1 MEAFRS
7 RLAPPPDPGRWDV
20 GTTKEDLISMG
31 PSPDSSTRPRRTV
44 VIGVL
49 AVVIVVMLAVLGVV
63 ILNHPAQ
70 DGTAAPSAAPA
81 AQEPPLFVGPD
92 GRDTNDGASPTTPLA
107 TIQAALEKATPGTTI
122 NLAAGVYHEEPVT
135 VRDGAPGAPI
145 TIKGPETGTDRDG
158 RYRAVLYGTGRI
170 FNIDHSWITLD
181 GFTIDGQE
189 QLGGVPFP
197 TDLRSVDTWKA
208 SVQNRVED
216 GRLVYIGSADESR
229 DLTGITIS
237 NMFLSSAGGECVR
250 LRNNAHDNTITN
262 SVIQYCGMYG
272 KGEGGDRAEYHN
284 GEGVYI
290 GTSPKSDDQPM
301 HDNDTSSAN
310 VVSRNIIRTFGS
322 ECFNIK
328 ENAHDNVFD
337 DNVCSGNAESVQFEG
352 SNVELRGYANVVRN
366 NQISDSAG
374 YTIKIQS
381 DGDEYDKG
389 GNVVE
394 NNRLSGAAGETFKI
408 KSDAT
413 QGRFCGNDVTA
424 PGTMFN
430 SNGETLSGVTSP
442 C

>member
-1 MEAFRS
+1 
-7 RLAPPPDPGRWDV
+7 
-20 GTTKEDLISMG
+20 MG
-31 PSPDSSTRPRRTV
+31 PSPASSTRPRRAV

-49 AVVIVVMLAVLGVV
+49 AAVIVVMLAVLTVV
-63 ILNHPAQ
+63 ILNKPAQ
-70 DGTAAPSAAPA
+70 DGNGTAVSGGAPV
-81 AQEPPLFVGPD
+81 AQQPPLYVSPD
-92 GRDTNDGASPTTPLA
+92 GRDTNDGASPATSFA

-122 NLAAGVYHEEPVT
+122 NLAAGVYREQPVT
-135 VRDGAPGAPI
+135 VRDGAQGAPI

-158 RYRAVLYGTGRI
+158 RYKAVLYGTGRI
-170 FNIDHSWITLD
+170 FSIDHSWITLD

-189 QLGGVPFP
+189 QLADVPFP
-197 TDLRSVDTWKA
+197 TDLRSVDAWKA
-208 SVQNRVED
+208 SVQDRVED
-216 GRLVYIGSADESR
+216 GRLVYIGSAEESR

-237 NMFLSSAGGECVR
+237 NMFLSGAGGECVR
-250 LRNNAHDNTITN
+250 LRNNAHDNTITD
-262 SVIQYCGMYG
+262 SVIQYCGLYG
-272 KGEGGDRAEYHN
+272 KGDGGDRAEFHN

-301 HDNDTSSAN
+301 HDNDTSSGN
-310 VVSRNIIRTFGS
+310 VVSHNIIRTFGS

-337 DNVCSGNAESVQFEG
+337 DNVCSGNAESEQFEG

-374 YTIKIQS
+374 YTIKIQN

-394 NNRLSGAAGETFKI
+394 NNRLSGSAGATFKI

-413 QGRFCGNDVTA
+413 QGRFCGNDVA
-424 PGTMFN
+424 AAGTMFN
-430 SNGETLSGVTSP
+430 SNGETLSGVTAP

>member
-1 MEAFRS
+1 
-7 RLAPPPDPGRWDV
+7 
-20 GTTKEDLISMG
+20 MG
-31 PSPDSSTRPRRTV
+31 PSPSSSTRPRRTV

-49 AVVIVVMLAVLGVV
+49 AAVIVVMLAVLTVV
-63 ILNHPAQ
+63 ILNKPAQ
-70 DGTAAPSAAPA
+70 DGNGTAASGGAPV
-81 AQEPPLFVGPD
+81 AQQPPLYVSPD
-92 GRDTNDGASPTTPLA
+92 GRDTNDGASPATPFA
-107 TIQAALEKATPGTTI
+107 TIQAALEKATPGTTV
-122 NLAAGVYHEEPVT
+122 NLAAGVYREQPVT
-135 VRDGAPGAPI
+135 VRDGAQGAPI

-158 RYRAVLYGTGRI
+158 RYKAVLYGTGRI
-170 FNIDHSWITLD
+170 FSIDHSWITLD

-189 QLGGVPFP
+189 QLADVPFP
-197 TDLRSVDTWKA
+197 TDLGSVDAWKA
-208 SVQNRVED
+208 SVQDRVED
-216 GRLVYIGSADESR
+216 GRLVYIGAAEESR

-237 NMFLSSAGGECVR
+237 NMFLSGAGGECVR
-250 LRNNAHDNTITN
+250 LRNNAHDNTITD
-262 SVIQYCGMYG
+262 SVIQYCGLYG
-272 KGEGGDRAEYHN
+272 KGDGGDRAEFHN

-301 HDNDTSSAN
+301 HDNDTSSGN

-337 DNVCSGNAESVQFEG
+337 DNVCSGNAESEQFEG
-352 SNVELRGYANVVRN
+352 SNIELRGYANVVRN

-374 YTIKIQS
+374 YTIKIQN

-394 NNRLSGAAGETFKI
+394 NNRLSGSAGATFKI

-413 QGRFCGNDVTA
+413 QGRFCGNDVA
-424 PGTMFN
+424 AAGTMFN
-430 SNGETLSGVTSP
+430 SNGETLSGVTAP